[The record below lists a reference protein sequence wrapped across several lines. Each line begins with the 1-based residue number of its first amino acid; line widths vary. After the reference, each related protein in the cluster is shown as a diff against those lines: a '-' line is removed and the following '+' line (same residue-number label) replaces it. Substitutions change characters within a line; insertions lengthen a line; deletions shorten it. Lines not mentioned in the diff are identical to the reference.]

1 MSNNEVNP
9 QMNAD
14 KHRLNSQYMENLL
27 DGVEVECVSSKPLN
41 TRNTRKSKNLK
52 ILSVF
57 SVYSVVNPELE
68 FAV

>member
-1 MSNNEVNP
+1 MSSVNFLE
-9 QMNAD
+9 
-14 KHRLNSQYMENLL
+14 KLL

-52 ILSVF
+52 IFSVF
-57 SVYSVVNPELE
+57 SVYSVVNPVLE

>member
-1 MSNNEVNP
+1 MSSVNFLE
-9 QMNAD
+9 
-14 KHRLNSQYMENLL
+14 KLL
-27 DGVEVECVSSKPLN
+27 DGVEIECVSSKPL
-41 TRNTRKSKNLK
+41 NTRKSKNLK

>member
-1 MSNNEVNP
+1 MSSVNFL
-9 QMNAD
+9 D
-14 KHRLNSQYMENLL
+14 KLL

-41 TRNTRKSKNLK
+41 TRDTRKSKDLK

-57 SVYSVVNPELE
+57 SEYSVVNPELE